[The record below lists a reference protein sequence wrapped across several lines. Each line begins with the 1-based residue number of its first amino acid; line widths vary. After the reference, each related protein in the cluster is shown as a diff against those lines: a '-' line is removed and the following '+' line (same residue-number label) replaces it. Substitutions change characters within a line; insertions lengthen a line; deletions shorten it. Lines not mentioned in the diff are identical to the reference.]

1 MVKYTGR
8 PGFTRVTSASEIC
21 ALTVMVSTWATLMMV
36 GALWI
41 ELTVCPSLVTTATTT
56 PSMGDAMRV

>member
-8 PGFTRVTSASEIC
+8 PGLTRVTSASEIC
-21 ALTVMVSTWATLMMV
+21 ALMVMVATWATLMMV

-41 ELTVCPSLVTTATTT
+41 ALTVWPSLVTTATTT
-56 PSMGDAMRV
+56 PSIGDTIRV